1 MEKEYGKLTADQFR
15 ALVDLLPEL
24 QGKARDLKRDMQEV
38 PGERWNELLSEG
50 YSWAWVYDFP
60 FIVHLSIVVYAM
72 NLGGWLSEVV
82 VATDPQ
88 QRVLD
93 DLRTGPQPSEDF
105 HPDVPGQNGIGLV
118 LSLIH
123 TMQSIALHG
132 RSLSALLQDAHEN
145 NDLDSLFRAIKIDRT
160 VVTCPTVADR
170 IAKAELQNDKKFFI
184 KLSNAFKGPS
194 NKEWAGLAKMKL
206 SFHALRELEMNAL
219 SDDDLEHLMVHVLDA
234 YKDVPGARK
243 NLRMHYQN
251 FRKFK
256 TI

>member
-1 MEKEYGKLTADQFR
+1 MIKEYGKLTADQFR
-15 ALVDLLPEL
+15 AFVDLLPVIQAKTLEM
-24 QGKARDLKRDMQEV
+24 KRYMQEV
-38 PGERWNELLSEG
+38 PDERWKELLSEG
-50 YSWAWVYDFP
+50 YSWSWVYDLP

-72 NLGGWLSEVV
+72 NLGGWLSEV
-82 VATDPQ
+82 AADADPQ
-88 QRVLD
+88 QRALD
-93 DLRTGPQPSEDF
+93 DLRADLLGDDF

-118 LSLIH
+118 LSIIH

-145 NDLDSLFRAIKIDRT
+145 NDMDCLFRAIKVDRT
-160 VVTCPTVADR
+160 IVTCPSVADR

-206 SFHALRELEMNAL
+206 SFSVLRELEMNAL
-219 SDDDLEHLMVHVLDA
+219 SDDELEHLMVHVLDA

>member
-1 MEKEYGKLTADQFR
+1 MVKEYGKLTADQFR
-15 ALVDLLPEL
+15 SFVDLLPEL

-38 PGERWNELLSEG
+38 PEARWKELLSEG

-60 FIVHLSIVVYAM
+60 FIVHISIVVYAM
-72 NLGGWLSEVV
+72 NLGGWLSDV
-82 VATDPQ
+82 VAAADPQ

-93 DLRTGPQPSEDF
+93 DLRIGPPSEDF

-118 LSLIH
+118 LSMVH
-123 TMQSIALHG
+123 TMQSIAMYG
-132 RSLSALLQDAHEN
+132 RSISALLQDAHEN
-145 NDLDSLFRAIKIDRT
+145 NDLDSLFKAIKVDRT

-170 IAKAELQNDKKFFI
+170 IAKAELQNDKRFFI
-184 KLSNAFKGPS
+184 RLSNAFKGPS

-206 SFHALRELEMNAL
+206 SFHLLRELEMNNL
-219 SDDDLEHLMVHVLDA
+219 SDDELERLMVHVLDA
-234 YKDVPGARK
+234 YMDVPGARK

-251 FRKFK
+251 FRNFK